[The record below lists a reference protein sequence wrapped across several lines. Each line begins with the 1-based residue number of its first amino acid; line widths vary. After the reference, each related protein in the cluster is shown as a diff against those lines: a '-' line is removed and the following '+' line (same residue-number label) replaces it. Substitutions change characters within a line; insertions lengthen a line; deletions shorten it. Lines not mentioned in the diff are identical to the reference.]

1 MTMQGDH
8 HISKA
13 EDAAFD
19 KTMKIGAIVV
29 AISVLALAALWYFS
43 A

>member
-8 HISKA
+8 RVTKA
-13 EDAAFD
+13 EDATFD
-19 KTMKIGAIVV
+19 RTMKIGAIVV
-29 AISVLALAALWYFS
+29 AVIALALAALWYIP